1 MLVSNI
7 ATLNFLLFPVGPSG
21 FSPADVGHHRKVPGA
36 GFSVSLSKVPADRRD
51 VRVLLYDRSHD
62 SGPALC
68 HLLPTAGLSW
78 WVRVPLEHPYYDG
91 LGPGLTS
98 LYTTGRSTI
107 TDL

>member
-51 VRVLLYDRSHD
+51 VRVLLYDRCHD
-62 SGPALC
+62 GRSALC
-68 HLLPTAGLSW
+68 HLLPTASLPW
-78 WVRVPLEHPYYDG
+78 WVRVALEHPYLDG
-91 LGPGLTS
+91 LGPGPTALH
-98 LYTTGRSTI
+98 TTGRNAI
-107 TDL
+107 TAS